1 MCLAIPGKVVR
12 WMNRDPLQ
20 ARAVILFGELEK
32 ECHLACVPEAEVG
45 DYVIVHAGVAISK
58 VDPIE
63 AEKILEEMDQQEVAL
78 ELENRSDRGGV

>member
-1 MCLAIPGKVVR
+1 MK
-12 WMNRDPLQ
+12 
-20 ARAVILFGELEK
+20 
-32 ECHLACVPEAEVG
+32 
-45 DYVIVHAGVAISK
+45 YVIVHAGVAISK